1 MSRPPKNHIH
11 DPIYQIKDFFKDTDM
26 KRELPRNPYNIQ
38 WMIENI
44 LISKYPKEK
53 EHLMNILD
61 SCKLAIQ
68 DNTTVIY
75 QRTFIPSWFFP
86 EILSDENVILR
97 VKNLQKTHELNL
109 DFLAC
114 KAIRMKSDILY
125 SSLLDLG
132 MNPNAEDKK
141 NHNIPIQIAFNRRCF
156 KIAKTIFLHPKF
168 DCYQKTFHQQKSIP
182 MLAIE
187 THAWQLL
194 EFIFEKEPLLFLEK
208 DKDNNTILP
217 YIENIN
223 GGYFLFTKSTH
234 AIKVP
239 EKMKTIFVKI
249 FDFMEKNN
257 IVIPKGKNEDL
268 NKIIIHH
275 NFNSLQSVVDD
286 KKNSLYEKTTSSSNF
301 KL

>member
-1 MSRPPKNHIH
+1 MPRPSKNYIH
-11 DPIYQIKDFFKDTDM
+11 DPIYQIKDFFRDNDM
-26 KRELPRNPYNIQ
+26 RREIPRNPYNIQ

-44 LISKYPKEK
+44 FISKYPEEK
-53 EHLMNILD
+53 EHLMNILEI
-61 SCKLAIQ
+61 CKLSIQ
-68 DNTTVIY
+68 ENTTIIY
-75 QRTFIPSWFFP
+75 QRTFIPSWFFS

-97 VKNLQKTHELNL
+97 VKNLQKAHDLNL

-114 KAIRMKSDILY
+114 KAVRMKSDILY
-125 SSLLDLG
+125 LSLLDLG

-141 NHNIPIQIAFNRRCF
+141 NHNIPIQIAFNRKCF
-156 KIAKTIFLHPKF
+156 KIAKALFLHPKF
-168 DCYQKTFHQQKSIP
+168 DRYQKTFHQQKSIP
-182 MLAIE
+182 MLAIQ

-208 DKDNNTILP
+208 DKDNKTILP

-223 GGYFLFTKSTH
+223 GGYFLFQKTKNS
-234 AIKVP
+234 IKVP
-239 EKMKTIFVKI
+239 EKMKTSFVKI

-257 IVIPKGKNEDL
+257 IAIHKGKNEDL

-275 NFNSLQSVVDD
+275 NFDSLQSILDNQ
-286 KKNSLYEKTTSSSNF
+286 KNSLYEKTISSSNF